1 MINYKAKHGVR
12 ILSNDEKLLMFGLVD
27 KEMRDNMNHLKK
39 LVGFKSPTNRNSLK
53 KREVIRMSS
62 VDTS

>member
-27 KEMRDNMNHLKK
+27 KEMRENINQLKK
-39 LVGFKSPTNRNSLK
+39 LVGIKSPAARK
-53 KREVIRMSS
+53 KREVIKLSS
-62 VDTS
+62 VDLSIT